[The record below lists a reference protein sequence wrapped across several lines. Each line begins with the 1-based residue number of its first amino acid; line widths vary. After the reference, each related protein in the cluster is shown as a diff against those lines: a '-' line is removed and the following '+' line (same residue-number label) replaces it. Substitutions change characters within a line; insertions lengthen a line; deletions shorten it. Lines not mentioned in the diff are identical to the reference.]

1 MWRKYHG
8 IVPFGVAT
16 GSQEGGASPS
26 PTLNGAAQDRL
37 LDQVTRLNKKL
48 AARLAFV
55 IIIHKQPNYTGIRP
69 LLFVTTLEITEAS
82 ILFAKSPFSFQ
93 EGRLHQIAY
102 FPRDVHTYRTGLI

>member
-82 ILFAKSPFSFQ
+82 SRQAVGICSTSLSLA
-93 EGRLHQIAY
+93 IAASNSNIQGSQA
-102 FPRDVHTYRTGLI
+102 RA

>member
-82 ILFAKSPFSFQ
+82 RQAVGICSTSLSLA
-93 EGRLHQIAY
+93 IAASNSNIQGSQA
-102 FPRDVHTYRTGLI
+102 RA